1 MSILTFINLLSNLI
15 ISTSVFM
22 FIISVFGRADHP
34 IWETK
39 WKAYLA
45 KIGLCIS
52 GCGALLNMIHLSTP
66 VLSEIVLNVGLSLNF
81 LWISIW
87 QIHETKKK
95 LVKPLAKPTS
105 KVVTPPPV
113 KEVDLSA
120 TIKKQQKVKPKSKV
134 NP

>member
-1 MSILTFINLLSNLI
+1 MTALTIINLVSNLI
-15 ISTSVFM
+15 IFTSVFM

-45 KIGLCIS
+45 KVGLCIS

-66 VLSEIVLNVGLSLNF
+66 ILSEIVLNVGLSLNF

-87 QIHETKKK
+87 QLHEVKKAKAKKK
-95 LVKPLAKPTS
+95 PI
-105 KVVTPPPV
+105 VTKQIDP
-113 KEVDLSA
+113 SA
-120 TIKKQQKVKPKSKV
+120 TIKKQQKARPVK
-134 NP
+134 

>member
-1 MSILTFINLLSNLI
+1 
-15 ISTSVFM
+15 M

-87 QIHETKKK
+87 QIYETKKK
-95 LVKPLAKPTS
+95 SVKSATNKTLS
-105 KVVTPPPV
+105 KLPI

-120 TIKKQQKVKPKSKV
+120 TIKKQQKVKPKAKV

>member
-1 MSILTFINLLSNLI
+1 MSILTSINFLSNLI
-15 ISTSVFM
+15 IFTSVFM

-87 QIHETKKK
+87 QIYETKKK
-95 LVKPLAKPTS
+95 SVKSATNKTLS
-105 KVVTPPPV
+105 KLPI

-120 TIKKQQKVKPKSKV
+120 TIKKQQKVKPKAKV

>member
-1 MSILTFINLLSNLI
+1 MNALTIINLLSNLI
-15 ISTSVFM
+15 IFTSVFM

-45 KIGLCIS
+45 KVGLCIS
-52 GCGALLNMIHLSTP
+52 GCGALLNMIQLSTP
-66 VLSEIVLNVGLSLNF
+66 ILSEIVLNVGLSLNF
-81 LWISIW
+81 LWISMW

-95 LVKPLAKPTS
+95 LVKPAS
-105 KVVTPPPV
+105 KVATPSPV
-113 KEVDLSA
+113 KEVNLSA